1 MTAITAFFPWQ
12 TEKAGEWLSD
22 RARFAHAWLIHGPP
36 GIGKLTFAR
45 AAAAS
50 LLCEHPVGGIACGKC
65 ESCSWIANDAHP
77 DLRLVLPDR
86 LAQEYG
92 LQDAA
97 ASGTDSGDGA
107 GAKKASGEIR
117 IDQVRQLDAL
127 LGVTTHRSGM
137 RVIILFPAENLNTA
151 SANYLLKSVEEPAPG
166 TVFLFVSHAPDK
178 VLPTLLS
185 RCRRLGLP
193 TPPTEASLAWLQAQ
207 SLSAEQ
213 ADLWLHASGGAP
225 VGALALSQS
234 STEPV
239 SYWLGAFAQS
249 LADRIMPDM
258 AEFLAKLEKLQAEEW
273 LGTLQ
278 RFFTDLMLFSNG
290 LPLRYFPGLR
300 PFTKVIAEGLSTQ
313 KISQTA
319 IWLAQQQRIADHPL
333 NARLF
338 IQSVLQRVCVTCL
351 SKNG

>member
-1 MTAITAFFPWQ
+1 MTTITPFFPWQ
-12 TEKAGEWLSD
+12 TSRAGEWLGD
-22 RARFAHAWLIHGPP
+22 RERFAHAWLIYGPP
-36 GIGKLTFAR
+36 GIGKLTFAL
-45 AAAAS
+45 AAATS
-50 LLCEHPVGGIACGKC
+50 LLCERPIGGIACGAC
-65 ESCSWIANDAHP
+65 ESCSWIANRAHP

-86 LAQEYG
+86 LAQHYG
-92 LQDAA
+92 LQDT
-97 ASGTDSGDGA
+97 ASVSDTQEAGA
-107 GAKKASGEIR
+107 AKKASGEIR
-117 IDQVRQLDAL
+117 IDQVRQLDSL
-127 LGVTTHRSGM
+127 LSVTTHRSGM
-137 RVIILFPAENLNTA
+137 RVIILFPAESLNTA

-166 TVFLFVSHAPDK
+166 TVFLLVSHAPDK

-185 RCRRLGLP
+185 RCRRLSLP
-193 TPPTEASLAWLQAQ
+193 MPSQDQALAWLQSRGLQATE
-207 SLSAEQ
+207 AET
-213 ADLWLHASGGAP
+213 WLHASGGAP

-239 SYWLGAFAQS
+239 SYWLGSFAQS

-258 AEFLAKLEKLQAEEW
+258 AEYLAKLEKLQPEEW

-278 RFFTDLMLFSNG
+278 RLFTDLMLYSNA
-290 LPLRYFPGLR
+290 LPLRYFPRLL
-300 PFTKVIAEGLSTQ
+300 PFIKVIADGLSTQ

-319 IWLAQQQRIADHPL
+319 VWLARQQRIADHPL

>member
-1 MTAITAFFPWQ
+1 MTAITTFFPWQ
-12 TEKAGEWLSD
+12 TDKASEWLSD
-22 RARFAHAWLIHGPP
+22 RARFAHAWLIYGPP

-50 LLCEHPVGGIACGKC
+50 LLCEHPVSGIACGTC

-86 LAQEYG
+86 LAQQYG
-92 LQDAA
+92 LQEAVG
-97 ASGTDSGDGA
+97 ASDTQDGST
-107 GAKKASGEIR
+107 AKKASGEIR

-137 RVIILFPAENLNTA
+137 RVIILFPAEALNAA

-166 TVFLFVSHAPDK
+166 TVFLLVSHAPDK

-185 RCRRLGLP
+185 RCRRLSLP
-193 TPPTEASLAWLQAQ
+193 TPPHGASLAWLQSQ
-207 SLSAEQ
+207 TLSAEQ
-213 ADLWLHASGGAP
+213 AEGWLHASGGAP

-239 SYWLGAFAQS
+239 SYWLGSFAQS

-258 AEFLAKLEKLQAEEW
+258 AEYVAKLEKLQPEEW

-278 RFFTDLMLFSNG
+278 RLFTDLMLQSHG
-290 LPLRYFPGLR
+290 LPLRYFPRLS
-300 PFTKVIAEGLSTQ
+300 PFTKAIADGLSPQ
-313 KISQTA
+313 KISQTVT
-319 IWLAQQQRIADHPL
+319 WLAQQQRIADHPL